1 MVRKVQYG
9 DYGTLNFPDEYTDD
23 QIKEYIDD
31 NYKVIENRLN
41 VPMQEGVLEDSFSE
55 AIIPGQNIE
64 LGFRQFQQSLNL
76 GLADL
81 GLRDQEEAAYNTRM
95 YEKRIQN
102 LQDQIVRD
110 NPEQFK
116 ALVEA
121 SEAETFG

>member
-41 VPMQEGVLEDSFSE
+41 VPIQEGVLEDSFSE

-95 YEKRIQN
+95 YEKRIQD
-102 LQDQIVRD
+102 LQDQLVKD
-110 NPEQFK
+110 NLFSIT
-116 ALVEA
+116 L
-121 SEAETFG
+121 

>member
-41 VPMQEGVLEDSFSE
+41 VPIQEGVLEDSFSE

-64 LGFRQFQQSLNL
+64 LGFRKFQQSLNL

-81 GLRDQEEAAYNTRM
+81 GLRD
-95 YEKRIQN
+95 
-102 LQDQIVRD
+102 
-110 NPEQFK
+110 
-116 ALVEA
+116 
-121 SEAETFG
+121 

>member
-41 VPMQEGVLEDSFSE
+41 VPIQEGVLEDSFSE

-64 LGFRQFQQSLNL
+64 LGFRKFQQSLNL

-121 SEAETFG
+121 SEA